1 MPVLIRSRVEGMD
14 SSKYDEIASRLV
26 SQLKKQPGF
35 LLHVT
40 YEGRDSKFGVSEI
53 WESKEQHDQ
62 WFDNHV
68 KPNLPGEATQ
78 EVIELHSYRLRV
90 NVTTPGLGV
99 SVQIHP
105 SAPLGV
111 SRREPTT

>member
-26 SQLKKQPGF
+26 EQLKKQPGF

-78 EVIELHSYRLRV
+78 EVIELHSYH
-90 NVTTPGLGV
+90 TP
-99 SVQIHP
+99 
-105 SAPLGV
+105 
-111 SRREPTT
+111 